1 MQNFLRLL
9 REHGDTHCLPQDL
22 VTLAGKLCRDFQHNL
37 VQVLSLVKAILES
50 RHLQHLLHNADVVLV
65 CAQVLVRQE
74 QHLSALQILEGCKVP
89 GGSQELV
96 QLWNDIHYHLI
107 MRKLGVTTL
116 SPVQKFRCR
125 KRNPPPTTLCPEG
138 PKSRNF
144 LPEIRR
150 HLHNFATSVGVFP
163 KKAQLEKLAS
173 ETSLTPEQVYNWFAN
188 YRRRQKARPLHVP
201 RALKT
206 RSGASSAKEWGPEPL
221 QPSGDRQE
229 PVAASPWSLYGY
241 DRCQEGPG
249 YDPASLTSVYP
260 APGLCSL
267 AASDNLSV
275 SSVANH
281 ESWTMPPAPSSSGGV
296 FLHTGQP
303 KHRHQKEAGMDPED
317 ATVSRAISTVS
328 DPCHAGFADLHSNCF
343 QSMYPQEGRG
353 PSPGQAASTAGFKVH
368 HPHSSLEVMPATA
381 ATPAPVST
389 MELSQPLLSRC
400 NSFPAKPPSWDAFG
414 AAVEFPESSLGGAVR
429 VEMGLRME

>member
-22 VTLAGKLCRDFQHNL
+22 VILAGKLCRDFQHNL

-50 RHLQHLLHNADVVLV
+50 RHLQHLLHNADVVLA

-96 QLWNDIHYHLI
+96 QLWNDIHYHLT

-188 YRRRQKARPLHVP
+188 YRRRQKALPLHVQ

-229 PVAASPWSLYGY
+229 PVAASMC
-241 DRCQEGPG
+241 D
-249 YDPASLTSVYP
+249 D
-260 APGLCSL
+260 
-267 AASDNLSV
+267 LSV
-275 SSVANH
+275 SSVANR

-303 KHRHQKEAGMDPED
+303 EHRNQKEAGMDPED
-317 ATVSRAISTVS
+317 ATVLRAISTVS

-343 QSMYPQEGRG
+343 QSMFPQEGRG
-353 PSPGQAASTAGFKVH
+353 PSAGQAASTAGLKLH
-368 HPHSSLEVMPATA
+368 HPHSSLEVMPAA
-381 ATPAPVST
+381 AAVPAPVST

-414 AAVEFPESSLGGAVR
+414 GDQAVEFPESSLGGAVR
-429 VEMGLRME
+429 VETGLRME